1 LAIFAAQN
9 NPAMPYY
16 FFYLH
21 SENGYDLHGEG
32 TGDKRLTDAAF
43 DELKGLAED
52 RLAALLMETQKA
64 SIRK

>member
-1 LAIFAAQN
+1 
-9 NPAMPYY
+9 MPYY